1 MRKDDFQGHC
11 LLEDRISRCPEIIQN
26 MMEMPIRAKMA
37 ELPEHFT
44 VTGIGSSE
52 AHGRFFSD
60 LINRYTT
67 SSAIFLNLSNF
78 YTVLPQTAKS
88 KESALVIFS
97 QGISPNSLLA
107 INQRGVFRNL
117 VLFTSSTTIGAKTT
131 HAELVKTLKAQ
142 GHTIIQYPLEN
153 EYTLL
158 VRVIGSLAGY
168 LAVIQFINQN
178 WGKSIHPCDKMDIVS
193 AIKEAHKN
201 IPKNAIDGLEGMKRG
216 SLMLMTAPL
225 CEYAQN
231 LAYKFLE
238 GLFVPMPTITDYLG
252 FGHGIFQQLV
262 TEPRPII
269 IFKENTVESQL
280 LYNRAKPMIE
290 ATKSK
295 TIEIMSNLP
304 PPWNIFEYEATLNY
318 LILDGI
324 KKWSI
329 DQITWP
335 GKNLDQGL
343 YNIRDPR
350 SG

>member
-1 MRKDDFQGHC
+1 MQKDDILGHC
-11 LLEDRISRCPEIIQN
+11 LLEDRISKCPEIIQN
-26 MMEMPIRAKMA
+26 MMETPIRAKMT
-37 ELPEHFT
+37 ERPEHFT

-52 AHGRFFSD
+52 AHGRFFTD

-67 SSAIFLNLSNF
+67 SSATFLNLSNF

-88 KESALVIFS
+88 KESVLVIFS

-107 INQRGVFRNL
+107 INQRSSFRNI
-117 VLFTSSTTIGAKTT
+117 VLFTSTTTVGSKTT
-131 HAELVKTLKAQ
+131 HAELVKTLKTQ
-142 GHTIIQYPLEN
+142 GHTVIQYPLEN
-153 EYTLL
+153 EYALL
-158 VRVIGSLAGY
+158 VRVIGPLTGY
-168 LAVIQFINQN
+168 LAVIQFINRN
-178 WGKSIHPCDKMDIVS
+178 WNKSIHPCSSSDIVL

-201 IPKNAIDGLEGMKRG
+201 IPINAIDALEDMKRG

-238 GLFVPMPTITDYLG
+238 GLFVPMPTIIDYLS
-252 FGHGIFQQLV
+252 FGHGVFQQLV

-290 ATKSK
+290 VTQSK
-295 TIEIMSNLP
+295 TIEFTSNLP
-304 PPWNIFEYEATLNY
+304 PPWNIFEYEAILNC
-318 LILDGI
+318 LILHGI

-329 DQITWP
+329 DQIVWP

-343 YNIRDPR
+343 YNIKDPR
-350 SG
+350 S